1 MEIRTVAVMGAGA
14 VGSYFIW
21 GLHEKLGDRLWV
33 VADGERKAR
42 LEQEGI
48 VVNGSLIKPCVR
60 TPEEARGADLLVVAV
75 KYGALK
81 TSLEEIAQVTDR
93 HTVVMSVLNGVDSEE
108 IVGERIGMEHMVY
121 SVMKIASERR
131 ENQVVFDPA
140 ATLGVLF
147 GEADRQKTERIQA
160 IAALLEGSQ
169 VHYIV
174 CEDIIREIWCKYMLN
189 IGNNL
194 PQAMVGCGFGA
205 YDKSEY
211 LDAIRRNL
219 RKEVE
224 EVARAKGIDLSDQS
238 IPAARNSGFSLKA
251 RFSTL
256 QDLDAGRHTEIDM
269 FSGVIMR
276 MGKELGIATPCNEFT
291 YYMIKTLEEKNDGLL
306 E

>member
-1 MEIRTVAVMGAGA
+1 MNWEGRSRMEIRTVAVMGAGA

-121 SVMKIASERR
+121 SVMKIALVTGSL
-131 ENQVVFDPA
+131 VV
-140 ATLGVLF
+140 
-147 GEADRQKTERIQA
+147 
-160 IAALLEGSQ
+160 
-169 VHYIV
+169 
-174 CEDIIREIWCKYMLN
+174 
-189 IGNNL
+189 
-194 PQAMVGCGFGA
+194 
-205 YDKSEY
+205 
-211 LDAIRRNL
+211 RNL
-219 RKEVE
+219 KC
-224 EVARAKGIDLSDQS
+224 L
-238 IPAARNSGFSLKA
+238 
-251 RFSTL
+251 
-256 QDLDAGRHTEIDM
+256 M
-269 FSGVIMR
+269 VIHF
-276 MGKELGIATPCNEFT
+276 LL
-291 YYMIKTLEEKNDGLL
+291 IKLA
-306 E
+306 